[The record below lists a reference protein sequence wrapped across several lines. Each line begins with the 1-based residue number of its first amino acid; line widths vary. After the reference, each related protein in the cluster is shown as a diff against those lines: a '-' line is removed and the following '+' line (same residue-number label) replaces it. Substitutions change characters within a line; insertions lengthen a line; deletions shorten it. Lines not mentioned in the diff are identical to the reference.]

1 MNQVLFYKLHN
12 FGSISSRIYNLVN
25 VSGDRC
31 AKNMI
36 QKRNF
41 SLFSKN
47 DKKNFRSITKFNS
60 NNNKHNKHNN
70 YILSSLSSSFESL
83 CLYAFTAK
91 RNIAS
96 SSSSSG
102 ASASASEGISAQKTQ
117 SKRIVQL
124 ALFGNAVITTAKGLV
139 WLYTGSSAMLS
150 EAIHSLVDSGNQALL
165 LIGIIESEKLS
176 DNRHQ
181 YGYGRSIYFWSLV
194 SALGTFWCGAGVSMW
209 NSVLNLWSPNLAVD
223 MVGWET
229 WTVLSLSF
237 VIDGIVLA
245 RTFATL
251 MENKPKHLSFLQYC
265 KTIRDPTTLAVLMED
280 SAACMGVILAVAGI
294 GATQLSG
301 LVVFDGLA
309 GMSISTLLASM
320 GIYLARLNQKYLLGQ
335 AVDQNITA
343 EIKQILSKRPA
354 IDEVHEEQSQWIG
367 PYAFSYKAEVD
378 FDGTYLAAKLLKRY
392 QNEFMNNKDLS
403 SDEVKL
409 LLAWYAE
416 DVMRTVEQ
424 EVKDVEEEIRLK
436 FPEAAYI
443 ELEPDSRKKTIQ
455 YAIDE
460 SREASLK
467 EIEIKT
473 INQLQA
479 DFLRISRRK
488 IELEKEAEAKAT
500 DMAGDREV
508 KKIK

>member
-1 MNQVLFYKLHN
+1 MHHLSFYKLHKIRN
-12 FGSISSRIYNLVN
+12 ITPKIYNIINLSRN
-25 VSGDRC
+25 IC
-31 AKNMI
+31 AKNKI
-36 QKRNF
+36 RKRNF

-47 DKKNFRSITKFNS
+47 NNKFRFKCKNNS
-60 NNNKHNKHNN
+60 NN
-70 YILSSLSSSFESL
+70 ILLSSLLSFEKL
-83 CLYAFTAK
+83 CLYASTSK
-91 RNIAS
+91 RSIAS

-102 ASASASEGISAQKTQ
+102 SSSEGISAQKTQ
-117 SKRIVQL
+117 SKRIVQV
-124 ALFGNAVITTAKGLV
+124 ALFGNMVITTAKGLV

-209 NSVLNLWSPNLAVD
+209 NSALNLYSPNLVVD

-245 RTFATL
+245 RTMATL
-251 MENKPKHLSFLQYC
+251 MDNKPKNMSFLKYC
-265 KTIRDPTTLAVLMED
+265 RTIRDPTTLAVLMED
-280 SAACMGVILAVAGI
+280 SAACIGVIIAVAGI

-335 AVDQNITA
+335 AVDSNITA
-343 EIKQILSKRPA
+343 EIKEILSKRPA

-378 FDGTYLAAKLLKRY
+378 FDGTFLAAKLLKRY
-392 QNEFMNNKDLS
+392 QSEFMGKKDLS

-443 ELEPDSRKKTIQ
+443 ELEPDSKKKNIQ

-488 IELEKEAEAKAT
+488 IELERKANTKTEAEVVET
-500 DMAGDREV
+500 TGDREV
-508 KKIK
+508 KKD